1 MSSPDRIWRPPGYY
15 GWVVVGCMFLL
26 LWTAQGLTLTGI
38 PSFDEMVLRDLQMSR
53 GALKFRDLIMVMCAG
68 LSGPLIGLC
77 ADRFGARAVICAG
90 LVALSFSFVMYGY
103 VQSPA
108 HIYLIHVLMGFC
120 FSATNIVVILVIL
133 ANWFQ
138 TKRGIALGIALAGT
152 SLGSAFFPQLNTW
165 LLTQMDWRVAMQTL
179 GILPLLLIPIV
190 ILLARPNPNA
200 PKPEKGPSSPAFER
214 GYVFKQLTSPNFLLL
229 TAAAF
234 LTFYTANAFIQHAL
248 LFLRDIGADPAA
260 AATGFSIIFMASL
273 TGKIVSGFL
282 VERWQLQHVWMAFQ
296 AIMLVGAFVVVGTD
310 IDGAR
315 YGLALVGFGWGGAYS
330 LTQLSISYIFPD
342 AALGRMM
349 GVFVIIEA
357 LASGMGSWLTGLL
370 FDANGNYT
378 IAFIMAGT
386 VMLGAL
392 ASTRLVTVRKTS

>member
-1 MSSPDRIWRPPGYY
+1 MSATHRDWRPPSYY

-38 PSFDEMVLRDLQMSR
+38 PSFDEMVLRDLEMSR

-68 LSGPLIGLC
+68 LSGPLIGFC

-90 LVALSFSFVMYGY
+90 LMALSFSFVMYGY
-103 VQSPA
+103 IQSPT

-165 LLTQMDWRVAMQTL
+165 LLTQMDWRAAMQAL

-190 ILLARPNPNA
+190 LLFARPNPHA
-200 PKPEKGPSSPAFER
+200 AKPDKGPGAPVLER
-214 GYVFKQLTSPNFLLL
+214 GYVWKQLTSRNFLLL

-248 LFLRDIGADPAA
+248 LFLRDAGADPAS

-273 TGKIVSGFL
+273 TGKIVSGFI
-282 VERWQLQHVWMAFQ
+282 VERWQLQHVWIAFQ

-310 IDGAR
+310 ISGAR
-315 YGLALVGFGWGGAYS
+315 FGLALVGFGWGGAYS

-349 GVFVIIEA
+349 GIFVIIEA
-357 LASGMGSWLTGLL
+357 LASGMGSWVTGLL
-370 FDANGNYT
+370 FDVNGNYLF
-378 IAFIMAGT
+378 AFVLAGT
-386 VMLGAL
+386 VMHGAVY
-392 ASTRLVTVRKTS
+392 ATRLIVVRKAS